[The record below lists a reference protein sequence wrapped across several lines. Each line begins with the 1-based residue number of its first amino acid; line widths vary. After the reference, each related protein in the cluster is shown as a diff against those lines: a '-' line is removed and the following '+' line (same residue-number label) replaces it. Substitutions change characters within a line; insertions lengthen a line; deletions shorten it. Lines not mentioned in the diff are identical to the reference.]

1 MNRNFPANHIRVG
14 TPSPLGQQHSF
25 CHSER
30 SLRRE
35 ESILSWVSANFA
47 VANIFVAALLLILAL
62 SYASCGVSRVGASD
76 GDVPSGSAQ
85 KGDVQLRFPTDGLL
99 KAAQS
104 RAVTVPA
111 VAGGTLRIIRLAH
124 TGSSVKKGDIVL
136 EFDPSQ
142 QEYLMAQN
150 RSDLA
155 QAEQKS

>member
-1 MNRNFPANHIRVG
+1 MNRNFPANH
-14 TPSPLGQQHSF
+14 
-25 CHSER
+25 
-30 SLRRE
+30 
-35 ESILSWVSANFA
+35 
-47 VANIFVAALLLILAL
+47 LILAL
-62 SYASCGVSRVGASD
+62 SYASCGVSPVGASD

-99 KAAQS
+99 KATQS

-124 TGSSVKKGDIVL
+124 TGSGVKKGDIVL

-155 QAEQKS
+155 PTAMPSNPPAKGSCWRSSCRFPSASSSAFIRH